1 MQIKTT
7 RGTTTTG
14 LISKTQ
20 VFTITMIAAPTPE
33 EHALI
38 GKWGKWES
46 KVGDVITEYGD
57 QKKFLYDTTLSS
69 LLSGHQWVDASLRR
83 LEMQEKA
90 VLKHTS
96 NILNWC
102 LTADAYAQ
110 GQEKLHQVEPNESA
124 EI

>member
-1 MQIKTT
+1 MQIKTK

-14 LISKTQ
+14 LLSKTQ
-20 VFTITMIAAPTPE
+20 LFTITMIAEPTPE
-33 EHALI
+33 ERELI

-57 QKKFLYDTTLSS
+57 QKKFLYATTLSS
-69 LLSGHQWVDASLRR
+69 LLTGHQWADASLRR

-90 VLKHTS
+90 VLKHS
-96 NILNWC
+96 ANILNWC
-102 LTADAYAQ
+102 LTADAYAL
-110 GQEKLHQVEPNESA
+110 GTEKLHQVEPNQSA